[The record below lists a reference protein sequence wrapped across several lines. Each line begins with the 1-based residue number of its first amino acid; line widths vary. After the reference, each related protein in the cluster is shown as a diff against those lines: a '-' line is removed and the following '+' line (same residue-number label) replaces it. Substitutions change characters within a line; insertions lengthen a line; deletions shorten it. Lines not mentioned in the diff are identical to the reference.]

1 MRLLV
6 CLLFTIF
13 CKIVSAQKIPQLPDA
28 ANFDTTINGKKVS
41 LYIIENKNGYKAAM
55 TNFGARMV
63 GMIVKDKKGNW
74 LDIVPGYKNVTPY
87 LSDRSSGA
95 TVGRFANRIAKG
107 KFILDGKEYQLPIN
121 NGPNTLHGGPGGFSG
136 QVWDVIQLN
145 KSTLQFTIF
154 SKDGEEGFPGNMHVK
169 AIYQLTDKNEVL
181 IKYEA
186 TTDKKTVINLTNHN
200 YWNLNGEGDGYIG
213 KHRVQI
219 SASNFT
225 PIDETSIPTGIS
237 TVKNTPFDFRKMR
250 NVGDS
255 LNSKDEQMINGKGYD
270 HNFVL
275 DKGITAKP
283 KLAAIAVGDKSGI
296 VLKVYTTE
304 PGIQLYTGNFMNGKN
319 TWKSGAKNNFRA
331 ALALETQHYPDSPN
345 QPQFPTTILNPGKV
359 FRSTTIY
366 SVE

>member
-1 MRLLV
+1 MKLLV

-13 CKIVSAQKIPQLPDA
+13 SKVLIAQEIPQLPA
-28 ANFDTTINGKKVS
+28 TANFDTTINGKKVS
-41 LYIIENKNGYKAAM
+41 LYIIQNKNGYKAAM

-74 LDIVPGYKNVTPY
+74 LDIVPGYKNITPY
-87 LSDRSSGA
+87 LTDRSSGA

-107 KFILDGKEYQLPIN
+107 KFTLDGKEYELPIN

-136 QVWDVIQLN
+136 QVWDVKQLN

-154 SKDGEEGFPGNMHVK
+154 SKDGEEGFPGNVHVK
-169 AIYQLTDKNEVL
+169 ATYQLTDKNELL

-186 TTDKKTVINLTNHN
+186 TTDKRTVINLTNHN
-200 YWNLNGEGDGYIG
+200 YWNLNGEGDGHIG

-219 SASNFT
+219 LASKFT
-225 PIDETSIPTGIS
+225 PIDETSIPTGIAN
-237 TVKNTPFDFRKMR
+237 VDNTPFDFKKMR

-255 LNSKDEQMINGKGYD
+255 LNSKDQQLINGKGYD

-275 DKGITAKP
+275 DKGLTTKP
-283 KLAAIAVGDKSGI
+283 GLAAIAVGNKSGI

-304 PGIQLYTGNFMNGKN
+304 PGIQFYSGNFMNGKN
-319 TWKSGAKNNFRA
+319 TWKSGAKNKLRA

-345 QPQFPTTILNPGKV
+345 HQDFPSTILDPKTM
-359 FRSTTIY
+359 FKSETIY
-366 SVE
+366 RFE